1 MNKLKSYLNYL
12 FPAIVLIFV
21 SYSFILTDGYEV
33 TADHVLAHI
42 KFLASDELAG
52 RFPGT
57 HGDSLAEQY
66 AIKLFTEDGLVPI
79 GDDGY
84 REKFDFISQ
93 IKAGNDNSF
102 SAEIGDDEFD
112 YKPGHDFYPVGYS
125 ATGEVEGDLV
135 FIGYGI
141 NAADQK
147 YDDFKGVDLKG
158 KIAVVMRYSPG
169 QSTPHDN
176 PFSKYEQ
183 PRLKCTA
190 IKEAGAKGIIFI
202 TGPMSG
208 DEEIDTRLRTS
219 TTSSDNAGI
228 PVIVAK
234 RNIIEKIF
242 KLNGKNLKTVEQDI
256 DSLKVPNS
264 FALKNAS
271 VKFNV
276 SLDYVRSYTANI
288 IGYMEGNDPVLKNE
302 VIVIGAH
309 MDHLGDGMKYGSL
322 DPSGKP
328 AIHHGADDNAS
339 GDAGVFELAHKMSS
353 VKGTFKRSYIFMLF
367 SGEEAGLLGS
377 AFFTKSDLY
386 KKYNIVTMLNMDMI
400 GRLADN
406 KLNVEGAGTS
416 SIWKHMVDS
425 LNTLNEKFDIIFKD
439 EGYGPSDQSSFYSM
453 NIPVLFFFTG
463 IHPDYHRPSD
473 TWDKINAEGEAK
485 VIDLVYDVTACLD
498 QQPFKPD
505 FIKTKE
511 KEEKTMTGF
520 KVTLGIIPDYSSNAD
535 GMAIMGVKEGGPGE
549 RAGLQKGDV
558 IIKFGTHEIKNIYD
572 YTYALGDFK
581 PGDETEIIVKR
592 GSDTMTFKVSF
603 TKK

>member
-1 MNKLKSYLNYL
+1 MFNKKFRLKYFAL
-12 FPAIVLIFV
+12 FLLTLIL
-21 SYSFILTDGYEV
+21 SYSFILTDGYEI
-33 TADHVLAHI
+33 TSDAVLNHI
-42 KFLASDELAG
+42 KYLASDELGG

-66 AIKLFTEDGLVPI
+66 AIKQFQADGLTPI

-84 REKFDFISQ
+84 REKFDFVSE
-93 IKAGNDNSF
+93 IKLGKGNSF
-102 SAEIGDDEFD
+102 SSVIDDEDFD
-112 YKPGHDFYPVGYS
+112 YTLAHDFYPAGYS
-125 ATGEVEGDLV
+125 ANSSAEGDLV

-141 NAADQK
+141 SAPDQK
-147 YDDFKGVDLKG
+147 YDDFKGVDLKN
-158 KIAVVMRYSPG
+158 KIAVVMKYSPG

-176 PFSKYEQ
+176 PFSKFEQ
-183 PRLKCTA
+183 PRMKCTA

-202 TGPMSG
+202 TGPSSG
-208 DEEIDTRLRTS
+208 DDELNTRLHTS
-219 TTSSDNAGI
+219 NINDNPGV
-228 PVIVAK
+228 PVIEIK
-234 RNIIEKIF
+234 RSIIEKIF
-242 KLNGKNLKTVEQDI
+242 KLNDKDLKTVEKNI
-256 DSLKVPNS
+256 DSLKIPNS
-264 FALKNAS
+264 FALKNAK

-276 SLDYVRSYTANI
+276 SLDYIRSNTANI
-288 IGYMEGNDPVLKNE
+288 IGYFEGNDPVLKNE
-302 VIVIGAH
+302 VIVVGAH

-339 GDAGVFELAHKMSS
+339 GDAGVFELAHKFSTIKSS
-353 VKGTFKRSYIFMLF
+353 LKRSYIFMLF

-386 KKYNIVTMLNMDMI
+386 KQYNIVTMINMDMV

-406 KLNVEGAGTS
+406 KLDVEGAGTS

-425 LNTLNEKFDIIFKD
+425 LNNLKENLTLIFKD
-439 EGYGPSDQSSFYSM
+439 EGYGPSDQSSFYSKD
-453 NIPVLFFFTG
+453 IPVLFFFTG

-473 TWDKINAEGEAK
+473 TWDKINADGEVK
-485 VIDLVYDVTACLD
+485 VLNLVYDVIECLD
-498 QQPFKPD
+498 QLATKPD

-520 KVTLGIIPDYSSNAD
+520 KVTLGIVPDYSTNAE

-549 RAGLQKGDV
+549 RAGLKAGDV
-558 IIKFGTHEIKNIYD
+558 IIKFGTHDIKNIYD

-581 PGDETEIIVKR
+581 PGDETEVVVKR
-592 GSDTMTFKVSF
+592 GSDELTLKVSF

>member
-1 MNKLKSYLNYL
+1 MYKLKSLLKYL
-12 FPAIVLIFV
+12 FHVLVVIFV
-21 SYSFILTDGYEV
+21 SYSFILTDGYEI
-33 TADHVLAHI
+33 TADNVLTHI
-42 KFLASDELAG
+42 KFLASDELGG

-66 AIKLFTEDGLVPI
+66 AIKQFQADGLTPI
-79 GDDGY
+79 GDDGF
-84 REKFDFISQ
+84 REKFDFVSE
-93 IKAGNDNSF
+93 IKAGKDNTF
-102 SAEIGDDEFD
+102 SSVIGDEDFD

-125 ATGEVEGDLV
+125 AIGEAEGDLV

-141 NAADQK
+141 NAPDQK

-158 KIAVVMRYSPG
+158 KIVVVMRYSPG

-202 TGPMSG
+202 TGPSSG
-208 DEEIDTRLRTS
+208 DEEIDTKLRTS
-219 TTSSDNAGI
+219 NVNDNAGI

-264 FALKNAS
+264 FALNNAK

-276 SLDYVRSYTANI
+276 SLEYVRSYTANI
-288 IGYMEGNDPVLKNE
+288 IGYIEGNDPVLKNE

-339 GDAGVFELAHKMSS
+339 GDAGVFELAHKMSTI
-353 VKGTFKRSYIFMLF
+353 KGTLKRSYIFMLF

-386 KKYNIVTMLNMDMI
+386 KKYNIVTMINMDMI
-400 GRLADN
+400 GRLKDN
-406 KLNVEGAGTS
+406 KLDVEGAGTS

-425 LNTLNEKFDIIFKD
+425 LNNLNEKLDIIFKD
-439 EGYGPSDQSSFYSM
+439 EGYGPSDQSSFYSKDM
-453 NIPVLFFFTG
+453 PVLFFFTG
-463 IHPDYHRPSD
+463 IHPDYHRPTD
-473 TWDKINAEGEAK
+473 TWDKINADGEVK
-485 VIDLVYDVTACLD
+485 VIDLVYDVTTCLD
-498 QQPFKPD
+498 QQQQKPD
-505 FIKTKE
+505 FIKTKD

-520 KVTLGIIPDYSSNAD
+520 KVTLGIIPDYSSNTE

-549 RAGLQKGDV
+549 RAGLLKGDV
-558 IIKFGTHEIKNIYD
+558 IIKFGSHDIKNIYD

-581 PGDETEIIVKR
+581 PGDETEIVVKR
-592 GSDTMTFKVSF
+592 GTEELTLKVSF

>member
-1 MNKLKSYLNYL
+1 MNRRKSYFKYL
-12 FPAIVLIFV
+12 FPVLVLIFV

-33 TADHVLAHI
+33 TADAVISHI
-42 KFLASDELAG
+42 KYLASDELGG

-66 AIKLFTEDGLVPI
+66 AIKQFKEDGLIPI

-84 REKFDFISQ
+84 REKFDFVSE
-93 IKAGNDNSF
+93 IKAGKDNSF
-102 SAEIGDDEFD
+102 SSVIDDEESD
-112 YKPGHDFYPVGYS
+112 YTAGHDFYPVGYS
-125 ATGEVEGDLV
+125 AVGEAEGNLV

-141 NAADQK
+141 NAPDQK

-183 PRLKCTA
+183 PRMKCTA

-208 DEEIDTRLRTS
+208 DDEIDTKLRTS

-228 PVIVAK
+228 PVIAAK
-234 RNIIEKIF
+234 RDIVEKIF

-264 FALKNAS
+264 FVLKNAS

-276 SLDYVRSYTANI
+276 SLNYVRSNTANI

-322 DPSGKP
+322 DQSGKP

-339 GDAGVFELAHKMSS
+339 GDAGVFELAHKMSTI
-353 VKGTFKRSYIFMLF
+353 KGTLKRSYIFMLF

-425 LNTLNEKFDIIFKD
+425 LNNLKENLTLIFKD

-453 NIPVLFFFTG
+453 DIPVLFFFTG

-473 TWDKINAEGEAK
+473 TWDKINAEGEVK
-485 VIDLVYDVTACLD
+485 VIDLVYDVTTCLD
-498 QQPFKPD
+498 KQPEKPD

-520 KVTLGIIPDYSSNAD
+520 KVTLGIIPDYSSSAE

-549 RAGLQKGDV
+549 RAGMQKGDI
-558 IIKFGTHEIKNIYD
+558 IIKFGTHDIKNIYD

-581 PGDETEIIVKR
+581 PGDETDVVVKR
-592 GSDTMTFKVSF
+592 GSDVLTLKVSF